1 MIPATLRLCG
11 TRPEPYAHSRTS
23 GVPQLSRPLTLALL
37 PEDTPYIV
45 PNLVEKQLAHKLRPE
60 HGAVPTHQLHAGTAM
75 GLLGNSGRPFDLNSQ
90 RPEQSSISVG
100 EGFEKPLAPA
110 RTVSGLRPAAAHP
123 AD

>member
-1 MIPATLRLCG
+1 MIPATLRLCR
-11 TRPEPYAHSRTS
+11 TQPEPYTHSRTS

-45 PNLVEKQLAHKLRPE
+45 PNLVEKQFAPKLRPE

-100 EGFEKPLAPA
+100 EGFEKPLASA
-110 RTVSGLRPAAAHP
+110 RTVSG
-123 AD
+123 